1 MKKLIIYIAVFS
13 FFACSKSDE
22 MNLQFYLDRS
32 FEFSIF
38 SSQNEDLLDPA
49 TTNHYEATEIK
60 LFYKVDGEMIEVY
73 DSNMEFSRN
82 FLIYKHENEYRIRV
96 FLNDT
101 SISEKPVTYIK
112 WNNNDTD
119 TIEAIFE
126 RNEHLL
132 RKRKVWLNGLEIW
145 DWTTD
150 ENGYYRLIK

>member
-1 MKKLIIYIAVFS
+1 MKKLIIYLVVIS

-22 MNLQFYLDRS
+22 MNPQFYLDGS

-60 LFYKVDGEMIEVY
+60 LFYEVDGEMIEVY
-73 DSNMEFSRN
+73 DPNMDAPRN
-82 FLIYKHENEYRIRV
+82 FVIYKHENEYRIIV
-96 FLNDT
+96 YLNVSNT
-101 SISEKPVTYIK
+101 SDRPVTYIQ

-119 TIEAIFE
+119 TIEALFE

-132 RKRKVWLNGLEIW
+132 RKRKVWLNNQEIW
-145 DWTTD
+145 DWTT
-150 ENGYYRLIK
+150 